1 MISKIDTCSI
11 GKSIRALRLKN
22 HLTQV
27 ELADLVGY
35 SVRNIRRIENYGT
48 GSIDI
53 VNTFA
58 GAFNVSALDI
68 LTEDVFLCKK
78 TPKRRTLAIF
88 TVHYLFQSVIHT
100 QALQAKRMGAAYT
113 LLKRIISNRTLGWV
127 DTIQLSQSFGNLKI
141 P

>member
-68 LTEDVFLCKK
+68 LTEDVFLYKK
-78 TPKRRTLAIF
+78 LLRDEHWRSSPYTTYSNLLFIHKHFRPSVLERPI
-88 TVHYLFQSVIHT
+88 HY
-100 QALQAKRMGAAYT
+100 
-113 LLKRIISNRTLGWV
+113 
-127 DTIQLSQSFGNLKI
+127 
-141 P
+141 